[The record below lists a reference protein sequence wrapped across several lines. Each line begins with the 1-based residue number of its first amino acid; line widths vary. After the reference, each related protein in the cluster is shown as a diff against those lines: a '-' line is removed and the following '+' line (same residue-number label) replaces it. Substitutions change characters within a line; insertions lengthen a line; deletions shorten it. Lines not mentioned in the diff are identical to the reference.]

1 MSARAAGKGENKAK
15 VLIVE
20 DSHVQAELLRDT
32 LLHHGFTP
40 LVAEN
45 GKRALEMIGA
55 VQPDAIISDVLMPVM
70 DGYEFCRAVKK
81 DDRYWHIP
89 VILLTMLTD
98 TQDVICAME
107 SGADN
112 FITKPYKEEYII
124 SRLNSILEQ
133 GAKWHPPADD
143 EKPVEIVLAGKTYTV
158 RHGRRQ
164 IIEFLLSSYE
174 AAVIQHQEVLSAQ
187 GKLAE
192 ANEEANLYLDII
204 THDIN
209 NVNTSALALTELL
222 LMKSTDADKAFVMRL
237 IGSINQSCEI
247 IGNVSTIRRLHERKE
262 AIRIIDLDDVI
273 NNEIRHFST
282 NPIRYD
288 GTTARVLA
296 DTLVGQI
303 FTNLIGNSVKFAG
316 TGAEIAISVRDAGAM
331 VEVAVSDN
339 GPGIPDDMKPAIFDR
354 FKKGKSTKTGK
365 GLGLF
370 ISRML
375 VEIYGG
381 KIWAEDRVPGHP
393 DQGAAIHFT
402 LRKAAGSSGTK

>member
-1 MSARAAGKGENKAK
+1 MSPRDAVKGQKPVK

-32 LLHHGFTP
+32 LIRHGYTP

-45 GKRALEMIGA
+45 GKRALEMMSA

-70 DGYEFCRAVKK
+70 DGYEFCRAVKS
-81 DDRYWHIP
+81 DDRYCHIP

-98 TQDVICAME
+98 TQDVIHAME
-107 SGADN
+107 AGADN
-112 FITKPYKEEYII
+112 FITKPYKGEYLI
-124 SRLNSILEQ
+124 SRLSSILDQ
-133 GAKWHPPADD
+133 GVTPPAGSD
-143 EKPVEIVLAGKTYTV
+143 EPVEILLAGKTYSL
-158 RHGRRQ
+158 RLGRRQ

-174 AAVIQHQEVLSAQ
+174 AAVLQHKEVLSAQ
-187 GKLAE
+187 GKLAD

-222 LMKSTDADKAFVMRL
+222 LMKSSDPDKAFVMRL
-237 IGSINQSCEI
+237 IASINQSIEI
-247 IGNVSTIRRLHERKE
+247 IGNVSTIRRLHERRE
-262 AIRIIDLDDVI
+262 AIRTINLGDVI

-282 NPIRYD
+282 NQIRYD
-288 GTTARVLA
+288 GTTALVSA

-316 TGAEIAISVRDAGAM
+316 TNAEISITVQDSGAM
-331 VEVAVSDN
+331 VEVVVSDN
-339 GPGIPDDMKPAIFDR
+339 GPGIPDELKPAIFDR
-354 FKKGKSTKTGK
+354 FKKGKNTKTGK

-375 VEIYGG
+375 VECYGG
-381 KIWAEDRVPGHP
+381 KIWAEDRVVGEK
-393 DQGAAIHFT
+393 DLGAAIHFT
-402 LRKAAGSSGTK
+402 LKKAPESSGTK